1 MRKSGKRKIVETA
14 TKSGY
19 SLSEYNRKM
28 ILNGKVHSKFTQEEL
43 AQLRTISGIS
53 NNLNQLTT
61 LFNYFKKNELSDNM
75 DKRLGELDV
84 ILEELRKIQFR

>member
-28 ILNGKVHSKFTQEEL
+28 ILKGKVHSKFTQEEL
-43 AQLRTISGIS
+43 AQLRTIYGVS

-61 LFNYFKKNELSDNM
+61 LS
-75 DKRLGELDV
+75 
-84 ILEELRKIQFR
+84 ITLRKMGCLTTWTKDWVNLM